1 MDVVPQN
8 LFIYFLYY
16 RARHVTKLLEP
27 KKKARRKSQGKK
39 TIPSLGP
46 THWFPKTSAF
56 ASAKLAVPSSS
67 GRKVERQLLPIRN
80 WDRFSLCCCGHF
92 CPNSGLLRVFNA
104 FLRCPPWCW
113 MVCPPFRESCLP
125 LSPLVPLL
133 VALCWMVCP
142 PSRDLVS
149 PCLPSCFLLLDGASA
164 FPRPC
169 LPCLPACL
177 SLSPSLSSSLSL
189 F

>member
-1 MDVVPQN
+1 MPTWTS
-8 LFIYFLYY
+8 L
-16 RARHVTKLLEP
+16 
-27 KKKARRKSQGKK
+27 
-39 TIPSLGP
+39 LGP
-46 THWFPKTSAF
+46 LLPHLLTQNVVHPIINMPVMFLSFFPK
-56 ASAKLAVPSSS
+56 
-67 GRKVERQLLPIRN
+67 
-80 WDRFSLCCCGHF
+80 
-92 CPNSGLLRVFNA
+92 PNSVLFGVFNA

>member
-1 MDVVPQN
+1 MPTWTS
-8 LFIYFLYY
+8 L
-16 RARHVTKLLEP
+16 
-27 KKKARRKSQGKK
+27 
-39 TIPSLGP
+39 LGP
-46 THWFPKTSAF
+46 LLPHLLTQNVVHPIINMPVMFLSFFPK
-56 ASAKLAVPSSS
+56 
-67 GRKVERQLLPIRN
+67 
-80 WDRFSLCCCGHF
+80 
-92 CPNSGLLRVFNA
+92 PNSVLFGVFNA

-149 PCLPSCFLLLDGASA
+149 PCLPSCFLLLDGAS
-164 FPRPC
+164 C